1 MLYLVNKTNTAIKLA
16 FATHV
21 VDLLPYGHYEVLDNF
36 FLPEIQQLVLVY
48 DGKLE
53 LVDDIAAHI
62 EEKQSK
68 LEKDIKDVMDKAVND
83 LTRLLTLV
91 SNGTG
96 IPIDVTKDKI
106 RRMLNSIISPI
117 VDDEKRIE
125 ELYDSIIKEV
135 PLIKSEPLQKIL
147 IINKIAIQNIVTS
160 FKITDEKKLEIIK
173 KIADSVSV
181 QYSSRAGFKSIAEK
195 LIG

>member
-53 LVDDIAAHI
+53 LVDDVTAHI
-62 EEKQSK
+62 EEKKVK
-68 LEKDIKDVMDKAVND
+68 LEKDIKDTMNKAVDD

-91 SNGTG
+91 ENGTG
-96 IPIDVTKDKI
+96 IKVEINKERARV
-106 RRMLNSIISPI
+106 MLNSMLGIPELDKIEANLEEIIPPEAAR
-117 VDDEKRIE
+117 V
-125 ELYDSIIKEV
+125 
-135 PLIKSEPLQKIL
+135 
-147 IINKIAIQNIVTS
+147 INKTSVKNIVTS

-173 KIADSVSV
+173 RIADSMSIT
-181 QYSSRAGFKSIAEK
+181 YSSKAGFKSIAEK
-195 LIG
+195 ITG